1 MIPFELAAVFNQL
14 NMPATRV
21 EGTRALAALAGARE
35 VLLFGLDSEIG
46 LYLPAPGLPQTLRDG
61 NLWQG
66 FLGECARDGSASA
79 RMPDP
84 DLGDDTAAFG
94 MTDGEGQAIVVFLT
108 ARPAPALDRPIRALL
123 PLLGAKL
130 ALERSALAAEG
141 RATAAR
147 ASYQHAVQ
155 LTAALEASRRQLQ
168 EANDAAQRELEQL
181 RRAR

>member
-1 MIPFELAAVFNQL
+1 VISYELAAVFHQL
-14 NMPATRV
+14 QMPGTRA

-35 VLLFGLDSEIG
+35 VLLFGLDSEVK

-66 FLGECARDGSASA
+66 FLRECARDGSAVA
-79 RMPDP
+79 NMPDP
-84 DLGDDTAAFG
+84 DQGSDTPAFG
-94 MTDGEGQAIVVFLT
+94 MTDADGLAIVVFMT

-141 RATAAR
+141 QAAAAR
-147 ASYQHAVQ
+147 AGCQHAMQ
-155 LTAALEASRRQLQ
+155 LVAALEAARSELQ
-168 EANDAAQRELEQL
+168 GANDAAQRALDQL
-181 RRAR
+181 RRAD